1 MNGKP
6 ALDRLVRPSRTL
18 RAVDDRAAVVLPDV
32 SALAAGRI
40 VERHDLELL
49 LEQHAEYKEG
59 WHGNGQRLHSKAIP
73 ALHGCPTVEVS
84 RDFSITF
91 FEQFRG
97 FACYGFPL
105 CQHFIG
111 HCQVNR
117 LQAVFGISP

>member
-6 ALDRLVRPSRTL
+6 ALDRLVRPSRIL

-32 SALAAGRI
+32 GALAAGRI
-40 VERHDLELL
+40 AERHDLELL

-59 WHGNGQRLHSKAIP
+59 RHGNGQRQHLQSKAIP

-84 RDFSITF
+84 RDFPITF

-97 FACYGFPL
+97 FACYGFPRS
-105 CQHFIG
+105 QNFIG
-111 HCQVNR
+111 HCQFNR
-117 LQAVFGISP
+117 L